1 MFFMFLDKSNT
12 LQSANQWPDIY
23 LKLISPYLQS
33 NTKKIQFPT
42 VRLCNI
48 MVKSGP
54 IRRLCSPN
62 GKVSTCDL
70 NL

>member
-12 LQSANQWPDIY
+12 LQSANQY